1 MVKKQNFI
9 PKVGDQIYID
19 TSLYVTHG
27 IDDFIGGLCEVEYV
41 KIDENGVFIAVKEEP
56 GAFYDW
62 KYLSLE
68 QGRLKKQFGKKRGYQ
83 KPDFRQEFNE
93 L

>member
-1 MVKKQNFI
+1 MEEMI

-27 IDDFIGGLCEVEYV
+27 IDDFIGGLCEVVDV
-41 KIDENGVFIAVKEEP
+41 KIDEHGVFIAVKEEP
-56 GAFYDW
+56 GAFYAW
-62 KYLSLE
+62 NYLAPLQE
-68 QGRLKKQFGKKRGYQ
+68 RLKKEFGNQRGHL
-83 KPDFRQEFNE
+83 KSDFRKEFNE

>member
-1 MVKKQNFI
+1 MAAIKDSI

-41 KIDENGVFIAVKEEP
+41 KIDENGVFVAVKEEP
-56 GAFYDW
+56 GAFYAW

-68 QGRLKKQFGKKRGYQ
+68 QDTLKQKFDNQPGYQ
-83 KPDFRQEFNE
+83 KPDFRKQFNE